1 MKLAKVTSKGRIT
14 IPKTIRTRCGIH
26 EGDVLA
32 VTADGNRIVMT
43 KLGFLDQLYL
53 KSLVATLGDCLSPA
67 DEEAY
72 GDL

>member
-1 MKLAKVTSKGRIT
+1 MKLAKVTSKGRIA
-14 IPKTIRTRCGIH
+14 IPNAVRTQCGIH

-32 VTADGNRIVMT
+32 VTADGNRTVMT
-43 KLGFLDQLYL
+43 KVESLEQATLQSLD
-53 KSLVATLGDCLSPA
+53 ATLGEWLSPA

>member
-1 MKLAKVTSKGRIT
+1 MKLAKVTSKGQTT
-14 IPKTIRTRCGIH
+14 IPKAIRAQCGIQ

-32 VTADGNRIVMT
+32 VTVDGNRIVMT
-43 KLGFLDQLYL
+43 KVASPEQTYLQSLD
-53 KSLVATLGDCLSPA
+53 ATLGEWSSVA